1 MIIEAVRLVVTLA
14 FTAAGFLLGRAAPG
28 VFGGSAADPDTAV
41 VLGAVVGAGIGYVA
55 GGLIGRLVRRGL
67 DRAPEIA
74 ARATGPQLFAGAFGL
89 IAGLLVGVVVAVPAV
104 MLLPQF
110 VGWPIGALVVIV
122 VASYGSRVFA
132 ARSDDLLA
140 AAGLGVRRGGT
151 AIGPA
156 GSFVVDSSAAIDGR
170 VLDLARAGL
179 VRGDV
184 VVTGFVLDELQGIA
198 DSGDL
203 NRRRRGR
210 RGLDVLEA
218 LSDVPGVQ
226 IVSDERS
233 YPEFPDVDA
242 KLIALASEREAVL
255 VTTDH
260 NLSKAAGLRG
270 IAVLDLQAL
279 GDSLRTGP
287 IAGDRVEVL
296 VEREGTEPGQ
306 GVAYLD
312 DGTMVVIEG
321 GSADVGSSIQI
332 EIAGALRTSVG
343 RMLFARKWDSAA

>member
-14 FTAAGFLLGRAAPG
+14 FTAAGFLLGRQAPG
-28 VFGGSAADPDTAV
+28 LLGGSEADPDTAV
-41 VLGAVVGAGIGYVA
+41 VLGAVVGAGIGYVV
-55 GGLIGRLVRRGL
+55 GGLTGRLVRRGL

-74 ARATGPQLFAGAFGL
+74 AGASGPQLFAGAFGL
-89 IAGLLVGVVVAVPAV
+89 IAGLLVGVVLALPAIV
-104 MLLPQF
+104 LLPEF
-110 VGWPIGALVVIV
+110 IGWPVGALAVIV

-132 ARSDDLLA
+132 ARSEDLLA
-140 AAGLGVRRGGT
+140 AAGLRVRRGPTDATVG
-151 AIGPA
+151 A
-156 GSFVVDSSAAIDGR
+156 FVVDTSAAIDGR

-179 VRGDV
+179 VRGMV
-184 VVTGFVLDELQGIA
+184 VVPGFVLDELQGIA

-210 RGLDVLEA
+210 RGLDVLDA
-218 LSDVPGVQ
+218 LSEVHGVQ
-226 IVSDERS
+226 ISSDVRS

-242 KLIALASEREAVL
+242 KLVAVAADLEATL

-260 NLSKAAGLRG
+260 NLSRAAGIRG

-279 GDSLRTGP
+279 GDSMRVGP
-287 IAGDRVEVL
+287 MAGDVVEVL
-296 VEREGTEPGQ
+296 VEKEGTEPGQ

-312 DGTMVVIEG
+312 DGTMVVVEG
-321 GSADVGSSIQI
+321 AAADVGSTVQV

-343 RMLFARKWDSAA
+343 RMLFARRHQ

>member
-14 FTAAGFLLGRAAPG
+14 LTAAGFLLGRAEPG
-28 VFGGSAADPDTAV
+28 VLGGSEADPDTAV
-41 VLGAVVGAGIGYVA
+41 VVGALIGAGIGYVA
-55 GGLIGRLVRRGL
+55 GGLTGRLVRRGL

-74 ARATGPQLFAGAFGL
+74 AKASGPQLFAGAFGL
-89 IAGLLVGVVVAVPAV
+89 IAGLLVGVVVALPAV
-104 MLLPQF
+104 LLLPTF
-110 VGWPIGALVVIV
+110 VGWPLGALVVIV

-132 ARSDDLLA
+132 ARSEDLLA
-140 AAGLGVRRGGT
+140 AAGLGVRRPPGSGT
-151 AIGPA
+151 PGV
-156 GSFVVDSSAAIDGR
+156 FVLDTSAAIDGR
-170 VLDLARAGL
+170 VLDLARVGL
-179 VRGDV
+179 VRGEV
-184 VVTGFVLDELQGIA
+184 VVPEFVLDELQGIA

-210 RGLDVLEA
+210 RGLDVLDA
-218 LSDVPGVQ
+218 VSDVPGIELV
-226 IVSDERS
+226 VEDRS

-242 KLIALASEREAVL
+242 KLVALASDRAAVL

-270 IAVLDLQAL
+270 ISVLDLQAL
-279 GDSLRTGP
+279 GDSLRAGP
-287 IAGDRVEVL
+287 ATGDRVEVL
-296 VEREGTEPGQ
+296 VEKEGSEPGQ

-321 GSADVGSSIQI
+321 AATDVGATIKV
-332 EIAGALRTSVG
+332 EVAGAMRTSVG